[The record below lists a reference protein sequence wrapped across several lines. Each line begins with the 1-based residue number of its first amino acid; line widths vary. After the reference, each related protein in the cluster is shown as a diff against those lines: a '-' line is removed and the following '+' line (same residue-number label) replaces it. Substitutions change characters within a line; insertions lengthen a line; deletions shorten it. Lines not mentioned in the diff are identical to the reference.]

1 MKWPVVSCPVLTLF
15 QFMEIYYNKC
25 GFRPHEPVAAHSRR
39 RFRLVAAP
47 NGPQVDGGLWL
58 VHYGPADKADRIQT
72 NMIPMTPQL
81 QQNMAIRQ
89 QLLSMGAI
97 VRKEFMLSDRVNWPQ
112 IPLPGRGNS
121 LYAPP
126 INSRGVPQT
135 MAYPPQGHPGVGPTP
150 KRRGMPQVA
159 QGPVPPGQQQMMA
172 AIAPPEF
179 AFDEDEDTM
188 KGDAFD
194 HITPRDVSMQRY
206 QQNHELMEE
215 VLSSPY
221 RMGQIAMADLGLGL
235 RGELAA
241 LTDGIFESQ
250 GGRALD
256 EIPKKPYIG
265 YLDPGLADEFRKRVN
280 DKIDATN
287 AEIDK
292 MKADHEI
299 RVAKLRSN
307 AVLRHAELELRSAD
321 TGAEGFG
328 LDAGQ
333 QEDAAEPADGWSAQQ
348 NKTMDQILAQVEA
361 ALGKHAVVVGQVT
374 RVQDGGY
381 QEPMPEPEPPVPPV
395 TEPASV
401 VQGSDGGGGAATS
414 LSRQPSQ
421 SGSQH
426 SGLMIGDPDIDMGGT
441 AAGLLDQMHT
451 GFSSTSTPVNS
462 FPTPQPALS
471 ATHSNAAT
479 PVNFNAPSPQPPQ
492 ADDGSDA
499 RPAGPGA
506 AAEDVTMEDPDR
518 SKPTTDTASDQGT
531 GSGDW
536 VMVPQHDG
544 AASPPGGA
552 PAGAPPQQPATG
564 TPSATAAA
572 ALPQQQAP
580 GAASSKPGSAAATPG
595 GGLGSFDGDNNDFSS
610 LGDLDTAGDAL
621 ASYDPP
627 SIGLTGGEL
636 GGEGGLDLD
645 MEDSAFGDAFHGVG
659 VDQASAGNTPADGAF

>member
-1 MKWPVVSCPVLTLF
+1 LI
-15 QFMEIYYNKC
+15 QFIEIYYNKC

-58 VHYGPADKADRIQT
+58 VHYGPADKGDRLQT

-81 QQNMAIRQ
+81 QQTMTVRQ

-112 IPLPGRGNS
+112 IPIPGRGNS
-121 LYAPP
+121 MYAPP

-150 KRRGMPQVA
+150 KRRGMPQVS
-159 QGPVPPGQQQMMA
+159 QGPGHPGQQQM
-172 AIAPPEF
+172 IGGIPPPEF
-179 AFDEDEDTM
+179 GFDDDEDTM

-221 RMGQIAMADLGLGL
+221 RMGQIVVADLGLGL
-235 RGELAA
+235 RGELSA

-265 YLDPGLADEFRKRVN
+265 HLDPGLADEFRKRV
-280 DKIDATN
+280 DDTIDAAN
-287 AEIDK
+287 AEMEK
-292 MKADHEI
+292 MKADHEK
-299 RVAKLRSN
+299 RMAKLRSN
-307 AVLRHAELELRSAD
+307 AVVKHGEMELRSAK
-321 TGAEGFG
+321 TGTEGFG

-333 QEDAAEPADGWSAQQ
+333 QEETEDSAGDWSTKQD
-348 NKTMDQILAQVEA
+348 KTMDQILAQVEA

-395 TEPASV
+395 NETAPAPDAS
-401 VQGSDGGGGAATS
+401 AAYM
-414 LSRQPSQ
+414 SRQHSQ
-421 SGSQH
+421 AGSQH
-426 SGLMIGDPDIDMGGT
+426 SGIMIGNSDIDMGGT

-451 GFSSTSTPVNS
+451 GFSSTSTPVNN
-462 FPTPQPALS
+462 FPTPQPPLS

-479 PVNFNAPSPQPPQ
+479 PANFNAPSPLPPQ
-492 ADDGSDA
+492 VG
-499 RPAGPGA
+499 GPSEAQLAAAAA
-506 AAEDVTMEDPDR
+506 AAEDATMEDADG
-518 SKPTTDTASDQGT
+518 SKPTADTASDQGT

-536 VMVPQHDG
+536 VVVPKHD
-544 AASPPGGA
+544 AAGNPPGGLSTA
-552 PAGAPPQQPATG
+552 DPRQQPAAG
-564 TPSATAAA
+564 TPSATTAAVQ
-572 ALPQQQAP
+572 PQHQVA
-580 GAASSKPGSAAATPG
+580 GAVSSKPGSAVATPG
-595 GGLGSFDGDNNDFSS
+595 GGLGSFEGDNNDFSS

-627 SIGLTGGEL
+627 SIGPTGGEL

-659 VDQASAGNTPADGAF
+659 ADQPSAGNTPAEGTY